1 MKALVE
7 KGGKAQNFDPVPEI
21 TRKHFEEALKGARRS
36 VTAMDLDKFEQFRRK
51 FDPSFASSSGGS
63 GSGQGGTGIKWP
75 SSSNNQPSKKQ
86 NDDDDDLYR

>member
-21 TRKHFEEALKGARRS
+21 TRKHFEEALRGARRS

-51 FDPSFASSSGGS
+51 FDPSFAKTSSNTSNQ
-63 GSGQGGTGIKWP
+63 QGPQIKWP
-75 SSSNNQPSKKQ
+75 SNNVQAKKSN
-86 NDDDDDLYR
+86 DDDDLYN